1 LNRKHVSQAEWYLN
15 STRKKPLLCLVKQG
29 REGNI
34 FNLAHAW
41 SGVTEN
47 LVGVLELNNSKPGPF
62 YQAAFN
68 RMKRN

>member
-1 LNRKHVSQAEWYLN
+1 LNRKHLPQAEWYFKQY
-15 STRKKPLLCLVKQG
+15 KKKALLCLVKQG

-47 LVGVLELNNSKPGPF
+47 LVGVLELNNSKPV
-62 YQAAFN
+62 
-68 RMKRN
+68 